1 MRQKLV
7 EIVGIVYT
15 QTEILG
21 HLEDELQQLESDV
34 IDKQECVIKLQQDL
48 ITAKEGQLAKFWDTV
63 VSSVFGWLR
72 PILAWKLLAK
82 QEICY

>member
-48 ITAKEGQLAKFWDTV
+48 ITAKEGRLAKFGT
-63 VSSVFGWLR
+63 
-72 PILAWKLLAK
+72 
-82 QEICY
+82 Q